1 MSISLFHC
9 IIATVIPTSIPAEP
23 FSVTVTFYREPCRE
37 KPGCASASCLSRQR
51 KLSSKQETPSLSVF
65 RPPSLFLA
73 RLTFPRIPT
82 VIPSPPF
89 RIESSRMAGRYALR
103 GSGRKA
109 AESSLAL
116 EGAFNWIRL
125 IRLNSP
131 SLAHARA
138 RAGRSD
144 LPI

>member
-1 MSISLFHC
+1 MISLHHC
-9 IIATVIPTSIPAEP
+9 DCNSDVYSGGTILRHRHV
-23 FSVTVTFYREPCRE
+23 
-37 KPGCASASCLSRQR
+37 LSRALPRKARMCERRVSRDRESSPLSR
-51 KLSSKQETPSLSVF
+51 KLHPSLS
-65 RPPSLFLA
+65 SLS
-73 RLTFPRIPT
+73 RLTFPRT

-89 RIESSRMAGRYALR
+89 RIESSGMVGRYALR

-131 SLAHARA
+131 SLTSARA
-138 RAGRSD
+138 PNS
-144 LPI
+144 PI